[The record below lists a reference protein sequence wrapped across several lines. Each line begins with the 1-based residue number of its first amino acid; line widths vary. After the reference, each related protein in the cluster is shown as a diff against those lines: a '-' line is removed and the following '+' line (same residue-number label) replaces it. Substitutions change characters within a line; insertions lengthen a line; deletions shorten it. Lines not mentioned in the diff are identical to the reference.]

1 MCMTG
6 EYVEDKNDDGRR
18 LRIRMTSKMWREGH
32 LFKDSVVET
41 DKLPHQKESSLAPSP
56 PCHVHYHI
64 ISIIIFIVSCHFLPK
79 SEIVCNICVFYIL

>member
-18 LRIRMTSKMWREGH
+18 LKIRMTKEDVDGH

-41 DKLPHQKESSLAPSP
+41 DKLPHQKESSLAPS
-56 PCHVHYHI
+56 CHVHYH
-64 ISIIIFIVSCHFLPK
+64 FHYHYHCHCLVSLFAQK
-79 SEIVCNICVFYIL
+79 

>member
-1 MCMTG
+1 MTG

-41 DKLPHQKESSLAPSP
+41 DKLPHQKESSLAP
-56 PCHVHYHI
+56 PCHVHYH
-64 ISIIIFIVSCHFLPK
+64 FHYHYNCHYLYQFHYHYHCHCLVSLFAQK
-79 SEIVCNICVFYIL
+79 